1 MLKVVLGWFLLL
13 TSVLGFWRVKR
24 WEQGLIASRREQ
36 DTPAPQTSAS
46 IVSRLESS
54 VGLRGMSRIELLRQG
69 FGFRSA
75 ARTSEE
81 GSPAIAQRAEEG
93 DAQEM
98 EPMMPP
104 SSGNSDRDRRR
115 AQVLENDLRLQ
126 RDLRSS
132 GLI

>member
-1 MLKVVLGWFLLL
+1 ML

-24 WEQGLIASRREQ
+24 WEQGLLASRREQ

-81 GSPAIAQRAEEG
+81 GSAATGQRVEEG
-93 DAQEM
+93 NAQEM
-98 EPMMPP
+98 EPMMPA
-104 SSGNSDRDRRR
+104 SSGDPERERRR
-115 AQVLENDLRLQ
+115 TQVLENDLRLQ
-126 RDLRSS
+126 RDLHSS